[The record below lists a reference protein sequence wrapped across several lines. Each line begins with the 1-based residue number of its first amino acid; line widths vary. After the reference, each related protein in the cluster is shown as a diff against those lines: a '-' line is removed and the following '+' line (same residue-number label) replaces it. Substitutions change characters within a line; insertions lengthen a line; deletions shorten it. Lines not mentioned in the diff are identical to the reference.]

1 MKFTSVI
8 RWMLLIGLG
17 VTVVAG
23 GAGIH
28 YWSQRHN
35 LVESQL
41 RRHFDELAPELQ
53 LVLGQ
58 TQLDGLHQLTL
69 SDVELRDRKTNAPLL

>member
-1 MKFTSVI
+1 MKLTSVI

-28 YWSQRHN
+28 YWNQRHE
-35 LVESQL
+35 LVETQL
-41 RRHFDELAPELQ
+41 RLRFDEVAPELR
-53 LVLGQ
+53 LVLGR
-58 TQLDGLHQLTL
+58 TQLDGLQR
-69 SDVELRDRKTNAPLL
+69 VVVLLVPNRPMDDFG

>member
-1 MKFTSVI
+1 
-8 RWMLLIGLG
+8 MLLIGLG

-28 YWSQRHN
+28 YWNQRHE
-35 LVESQL
+35 LVETQL
-41 RRHFDELAPELQ
+41 RLRFDEVAPELR

-58 TQLDGLHQLTL
+58 TQ
-69 SDVELRDRKTNAPLL
+69 